1 MTLAKFVIS
10 YWDERNC
17 GWVPDA
23 ASLCASKR
31 CKSVC
36 KTARLTKCTYYQLLP
51 HSTFW
56 IGLDSHRFGPDNW
69 YTEMS
74 STVYTRYAV
83 YCLQAIPIVRLLPKH
98 RIKTDFVQSRNG
110 TGRLLHLLIM
120 PREKEVEKLLLLLLQ
135 SHNSLNRL
143 CLWSVQTYPWQSLW
157 FPTER
162 SAIVAGYQML
172 PHFAQVKDARALAR
186 LQEFQSIPT
195 TSYYHTVLFE
205 LDWTAIGLALTTG
218 ILRWVAK
225 SIQDMLSTVYR
236 LYPLSHFCQKI
247 RLKLTS
253 VQSRLG
259 TGTGRLLHLLIMPR
273 EKEVEKLLLLLLQS
287 HSSLNRLCLWS
298 VQTYPWQRLWFPA
311 ERSAIVAGYQML
323 PHFAQVKDARALA
336 RLQEFQ
342 SIPTTSYYHTVL
354 FELDWTAIGLALTTG
369 ILKWVAQSIQ
379 EMLSTVDRLYPFV
392 RLLPKHRIKTDFVQ
406 SRNGTWRLLHL
417 LIMPREK
424 EVEKLFLL
432 LLQSHSSLNRLCLW
446 SVQTYPW
453 QRLWFPA
460 ERSAIVAGYQMLP
473 HFAQVKDARAFARL
487 QDLQSIPTTS
497 YYHTVLFE
505 LDWTAIGLAL
515 TTGILKW
522 VAQSIQDMLSTVYR
536 LYRLSDFCQNIGLK
550 LTSRNQETAREG
562 CCISWSCLVRKK

>member
-1 MTLAKFVIS
+1 MISANIPLAKFVIS
-10 YWDERNC
+10 YWAERNC

-31 CKSVC
+31 CKSVS
-36 KTARLTKCTYYQLLP
+36 KTARLTKYTYYQLLP

-172 PHFAQVKDARALAR
+172 PHFAQVKDARAFAR
-186 LQEFQSIPT
+186 LQDSQSIPT

-218 ILRWVAK
+218 ILKWVAQ

-236 LYPLSHFCQKI
+236 LYRFV
-247 RLKLTS
+247 RLLPKHRIKTDF
-253 VQSRLG
+253 VQSRN
-259 TGTGRLLHLLIMPR
+259 GTGRLLHLLIMPR

-298 VQTYPWQRLWFPA
+298 VQTYPWQRLWFP
-311 ERSAIVAGYQML
+311 
-323 PHFAQVKDARALA
+323 
-336 RLQEFQ
+336 
-342 SIPTTSYYHTVL
+342 T
-354 FELDWTAIGLALTTG
+354 
-369 ILKWVAQSIQ
+369 
-379 EMLSTVDRLYPFV
+379 
-392 RLLPKHRIKTDFVQ
+392 
-406 SRNGTWRLLHL
+406 
-417 LIMPREK
+417 
-424 EVEKLFLL
+424 
-432 LLQSHSSLNRLCLW
+432 
-446 SVQTYPW
+446 
-453 QRLWFPA
+453 

-550 LTSRNQETAREG
+550 LTSCNQETARIVSRLNYQTIACLAE
-562 CCISWSCLVRKK
+562 SCSKPKAYFTRST